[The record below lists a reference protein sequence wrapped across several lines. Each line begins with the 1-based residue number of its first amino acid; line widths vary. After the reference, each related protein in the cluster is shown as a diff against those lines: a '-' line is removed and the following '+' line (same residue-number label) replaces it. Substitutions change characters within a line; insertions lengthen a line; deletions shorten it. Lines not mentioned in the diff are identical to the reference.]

1 MAAAKEQQYHQDET
15 EEEEEEEVDHCE
27 KLLTTYIGISFAVF
41 LGLLPKSSI
50 SFVSNYQSR
59 NRDLSLHLEEAEEQ
73 LRELYSRRKEDSKAN
88 ARVVEIFAS
97 HRHAWQ
103 QEERRLLRR
112 IEDDAEEISHL
123 RAKVEE
129 LEKSEAELTQCV
141 DDLRRE
147 VGERDEMLNFMSQR
161 PPDFAECLSD
171 GGGGGGGGWCSE
183 ALMEKFGGGVR
194 VSDGLY
200 PGEEEAFRDR
210 ERYNNMDKKGYTFG
224 QNNAINPE
232 FLSSA
237 SKLWLERPSSWQDV
251 HYESPEPMYQVKHF
265 VSRES
270 PWKVDGESTG
280 IASKLK
286 LLEQGLV
293 NLERVCSSDLSKV
306 PSMMSKQA
314 KRYQT
319 LAGKI
324 DDLCRRMQ
332 ASDPCE
338 PTLGL
343 EIRTQRQNE
352 FLFEA
357 FQLQQRASDA
367 GQKLMALQL
376 ETVKQCMKD
385 EKEEEE
391 DGQVKVATNKRCLD
405 SIKNNLRE
413 IQRNLEIWLARIIGD
428 LKGILSRDGGSR
440 GASARDY
447 YISRYPFPPQ

>member
-1 MAAAKEQQYHQDET
+1 MAAKEEEQYQ
-15 EEEEEEEVDHCE
+15 EESEEADHFE
-27 KLLTTYIGISFAVF
+27 KLLSSYLGISFAVF
-41 LGLLPKSSI
+41 LGLLPESSI
-50 SFVSNYQSR
+50 SLVSDIQSR
-59 NRDLSLHLEEAEEQ
+59 NRDLTLQLEEAEEQ

-112 IEDDAEEISHL
+112 IDDDAEEIAHL
-123 RAKVEE
+123 RARADE

-141 DDLRRE
+141 EELRRE
-147 VGERDEMLNFMSQR
+147 VGERDEMLNFMAQR
-161 PPDFAECLSD
+161 PSDFAECCSE
-171 GGGGGGGGWCSE
+171 GVGGGGWCSE
-183 ALMEKFGGGVR
+183 ALMEKFGGIR

-200 PGEEEAFRDR
+200 PVEEEAFGDR
-210 ERYNNMDKKGYTFG
+210 ERFNIDKRGYTFG
-224 QNNAINPE
+224 KNPE
-232 FLSSA
+232 LLSSA
-237 SKLWLERPSSWQDV
+237 SKLWVERPSPWQDV
-251 HYESPEPMYQVKHF
+251 QYESPEPVYQVKHF
-265 VSRES
+265 VARRES

-280 IASKLK
+280 LASKLK

-293 NLERVCSSDLSKV
+293 NLERVCNSDLSKV
-306 PSMMSKQA
+306 PSMIRKQA

-332 ASDPCE
+332 VSDPCE

-357 FQLQQRASDA
+357 FQLQQRASDT

-376 ETVKQCMKD
+376 ETVKQSLKD
-385 EKEEEE
+385 EKEE
-391 DGQVKVATNKRCLD
+391 DGQAKLATNKRCLD
-405 SIKNNLRE
+405 SIKNNFRE
-413 IQRNLEIWLARIIGD
+413 IQRNLEILLARIIGD
-428 LKGILSRDGGSR
+428 LKGILSRDGSSR
-440 GASARDY
+440 ASTMDY